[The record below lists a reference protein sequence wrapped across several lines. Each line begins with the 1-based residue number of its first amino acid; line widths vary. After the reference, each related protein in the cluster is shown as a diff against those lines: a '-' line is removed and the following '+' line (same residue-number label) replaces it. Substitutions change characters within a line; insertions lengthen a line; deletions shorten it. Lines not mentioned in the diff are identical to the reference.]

1 MANAAVAFRAPY
13 GADGQCNIQISNC
26 DFHSGTDDPNGY
38 IYKMMEEVEADYQKT
53 VSTSDTYDSEYTC
66 QYQYYKILRDQYNLT
81 FDEILHGIAMPH
93 KKAFLCGDRE
103 DYYEYNLN
111 LNLGISGCTFKNIES
126 RIPKV
131 RGGFCY
137 MYNSIIDNRDYYTYR
152 QILIDKGVKGIAAA
166 YPRPNDNKN
175 PYYFKCAMV
184 SECFIFGVGAS
195 ICSNNNI
202 IMGVDSLIKNNDKA
216 SDFGSDKV
224 RDMTNA
230 ETCGGYN
237 YTNTYFTNNFD
248 LDTEFTSTPNGI
260 PLSPDNDPA
269 FVVNPKYF
277 SWHTE
282 DGEEPFE
289 PVLYKRTELAQKVY
303 DNAGVSA
310 AIGDRFLFTEQE

>member
-1 MANAAVAFRAPY
+1 
-13 GADGQCNIQISNC
+13 
-26 DFHSGTDDPNGY
+26 
-38 IYKMMEEVEADYQKT
+38 MMEEVEADYQKT

-81 FDEILHGIAMPH
+81 FDEILHGIALPH

-103 DYYEYNLN
+103 PYYEINKT
-111 LNLGISGCTFKNIES
+111 LNLGISGCVFKNIED

-166 YPRPNDNKN
+166 YPKDSKN
-175 PYYFKCAMV
+175 SYFKCAMV
-184 SECFIFGVGAS
+184 SECFIFGLDADL
-195 ICSNNNI
+195 CSKNNI
-202 IMGVDSLIKNNDKA
+202 ILGVSELIKNND
-216 SDFGSDKV
+216 SDSESSPFYENSV
-224 RDMTNA
+224 LTNA
-230 ETCGGYN
+230 QTCAGYD

-248 LDTEFTSTPNGI
+248 LDHEFTSTPNGI
-260 PLSPDNDPA
+260 PLSPDNDA
-269 FVVNPKYF
+269 RLAVNPKYF
-277 SWHTE
+277 TWHTD
-282 DGEEPFE
+282 DGLEPFE

-310 AIGDRFLFTEQE
+310 AIGDRFLFTVQE